1 MKYRHIDSLRS
12 DFPVKK
18 MCQIFEIERSAYY
31 AWLKRGKSNRQKNNE
46 KILEE
51 IMEIRKNSKKHSY
64 GAPSLCA
71 ELKEKGLSCGKNRVA
86 RIMKNA
92 DIRAKTKKK
101 WKATTNSNHDLP
113 VAENL
118 LDQNFSAS
126 KPNEIWASDITY
138 IWTEEGWLYLAVILD
153 VFSRQIIGW
162 AMNERMTKDLVLA
175 AIKQACNR
183 RNPGIDVI
191 FHSDRGVQYAS
202 YAVRD
207 LLKSI
212 GFKQSMSRKGNCY
225 DNAVSESFFHT
236 LKTELIFWRKYQ
248 SREDAK
254 KDIFD
259 YIETFYNQ
267 ERRHS
272 TLGYIS
278 PVKFENNWLKIVA

>member
-1 MKYRHIDSLRS
+1 MKYMHINSLCS
-12 DFPVKK
+12 EFPVKK
-18 MCQIFEIERSAYY
+18 MCQILEIKRSAYY
-31 AWLKRGKSNRQKNNE
+31 AWLKRGKSNRQNANNN
-46 KILEE
+46 ILEE
-51 IMEIRKNSKKHSY
+51 IVKIRKNPKKQSY

-71 ELKEKGLSCGKNRVA
+71 ELKAKGFPCSKNRVA
-86 RIMKNA
+86 KIMKKAN
-92 DIRAKTKKK
+92 IQAKTKKK

-113 VAENL
+113 VAPNL
-118 LDQNFSAS
+118 LEQNFSADN
-126 KPNEIWASDITY
+126 PNKVWTSDITY
-138 IWTEEGWLYLAVILD
+138 IWTEQGWLYLAVILD

-162 AMNERMTKDLVLA
+162 AMNERMTKDLVLD
-175 AIKQACNR
+175 AIKQAYDR
-183 RNPGIDVI
+183 RNPGTDVI

-212 GFKQSMSRKGNCY
+212 CFKQSMSRKGNCW
-225 DNAVSESFFHT
+225 DNAVTESFFHT

-248 SREDAK
+248 TREAAK

-259 YIETFYNQ
+259 YIEIFYNR

-278 PVKFENNWLKIVA
+278 PVKFENNWLKNIA